1 MGVKIFVLFL
11 LLLLLCFSVYN
22 WWFLKSRHGKQPL
35 GKKKKSVFDSHVFW
49 GAMSVSV
56 LLIILGITTS
66 ALYSLIVSVIRMQRG
81 G

>member
-1 MGVKIFVLFL
+1 MGVKLLVLFT

-49 GAMSVSV
+49 GVMSISI
-56 LLIILGITTS
+56 LLVILGIMGS
-66 ALYSLIVSVIRMQRG
+66 ALYSLVVSVIRMQQG